1 MSVEGYTLSL
11 SYAGAGIVVAILE
24 AYANAKYDFG
34 CFYLNSD
41 KTFVGI
47 RLMLFFFLSMNG
59 LYHR

>member
-24 AYANAKYDFG
+24 AYAKYDFG

-41 KTFVGI
+41 KTSVEI
-47 RLMLFFFLSMNG
+47 RLMSFFFMSMNG